1 MKISGH
7 TKVIAIFGDPV
18 EHTLSPAMHNAAF
31 DALGMDCVYVPFH
44 VRPNGLKGAVSG
56 LRAMGFAGA
65 NITVPHKERVIE
77 FLDEVDE
84 EARLLGAVNTIVNR
98 GGILTGYNTDGRG
111 FVKSLKD
118 DAKFDPKGKKAFI
131 CGAGGAARGIAF
143 ALVNAGSGPVFL
155 YDVDGPK
162 RDKLVLDLNTALKKD
177 AARAEPLDAD
187 FIRSCALVINA
198 TPIGMHEGDP
208 LPFPADSFKKGQMF
222 YDVIYNPPKTAAMA
236 AAEGAGARVLNGLG
250 MLLHQG
256 VIAFE
261 HWFDVTPPA
270 EAMRE
275 ALKLGLGSI
284 KKN

>member
-7 TKVIAIFGDPV
+7 TRVVAIFGDPV

-31 DALGMDCVYVPFH
+31 GALGMDCVYAPFH
-44 VRPNGLKGAVSG
+44 VRSNGLKGAVSG

-65 NITVPHKERVIE
+65 NITVPHKEHVIE

-84 EARLLGAVNTIVNR
+84 EARLLGAVNTIVNK

-118 DAKFDPKGKKAFI
+118 DARFDPKGKKVFI
-131 CGAGGAARGIAF
+131 LGAGGAARGIAF
-143 ALVNAGSGPVFL
+143 ALVNAGAGPVFL

-177 AARAEPLDAD
+177 AARAEPLDPD
-187 FIRSCALVINA
+187 FISSCALVINA
-198 TPIGMHEGDP
+198 TPLGMREGDP
-208 LPFPADSFKKGQMF
+208 APFPADSFKKGQMF
-222 YDVIYNPPKTAAMA
+222 CDIIYNPPKTAAMA

-261 HWFDVTPPA
+261 HWFGVAPPV
-270 EAMRE
+270 EVMRD
-275 ALKLGLGSI
+275 ALKQGL
-284 KKN
+284 KEH

>member
-31 DALGMDCVYVPFH
+31 AARGMDCGYVPFH
-44 VRPNGLKGAVSG
+44 VRPNGLRGAVSG
-56 LRAMGFAGA
+56 LRAMGFVGA

-118 DAKFDPKGKKAFI
+118 DAKFDPKGKKVFV

-177 AARAEPLDAD
+177 AARAQSLDPD
-187 FIRSCALVINA
+187 FIRSCSLVINA
-198 TPIGMHEGDP
+198 TPLGMRGDDP
-208 LPFPADSFKKGQMF
+208 LPMSANAFTKGQLF

-236 AAEGAGARVLNGLG
+236 AAESSGARALNGLG
-250 MLLHQG
+250 MLLYQG

-261 HWFDVTPPA
+261 HWLGVLPPV
-270 EAMRE
+270 EVMRE
-275 ALKLGLGSI
+275 ALKKGLER
-284 KKN
+284 